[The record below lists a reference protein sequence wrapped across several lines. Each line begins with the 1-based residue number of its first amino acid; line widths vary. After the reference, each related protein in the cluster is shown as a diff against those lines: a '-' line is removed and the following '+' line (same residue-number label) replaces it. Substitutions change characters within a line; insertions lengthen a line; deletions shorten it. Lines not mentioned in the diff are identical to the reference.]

1 MFESTWRK
9 GFAQFSSSISR
20 MSISDE
26 ENKEFDNHQEDMDEL
41 GAAEE
46 QNEAGSSSARIL
58 EPISRSPEDEQME
71 DYVEK
76 TDDEGV
82 DESAETEPIYG
93 ESNYDFGFMLEQVQM
108 IIENLLSKKADIET
122 LLDRLNGYSNVYK
135 IENLVKSF
143 Y

>member
-1 MFESTWRK
+1 
-9 GFAQFSSSISR
+9 

-41 GAAEE
+41 GATEE

-108 IIENLLSKKADIET
+108 IIENLLSKKADSEGERTKEDFRRAANESVEDGDIHFE
-122 LLDRLNGYSNVYK
+122 
-135 IENLVKSF
+135 EEA
-143 Y
+143 